1 MKKLALVIAVILVF
15 VLAFATPEYVIEDFD
30 GKPGGTLNLQ
40 MNLDPA
46 TFNPLIASEIYSG
59 KVIRLFS
66 SSLLG
71 FDTNRNLTIP
81 ELASDWWLSE
91 DGLTVFFKIRKGIL
105 WSDGEPFTVDD
116 VYWRFSLL
124 VETGFSGFLDAEGNL
139 PTIELI
145 DDSVISLSWTV
156 PNTLGIKVAA
166 NREILP
172 KHVFEPAIAAGTVNE
187 IWSLDEV
194 DQIVGMGPFIPSEY
208 VPGAKVVLKK
218 NTNYWKFDSNG
229 VRLPYLDSV
238 VINIMS
244 GSNPMSAFQTGS
256 LDFFSPSTSQL
267 KTLLSQKDHS
277 WVAGQGGSRDYVQ
290 LLLLNFNAPD
300 PVKREWFRNDHFRRG
315 FAYLIDREKIIDT
328 TYGGN
333 SKPLYL
339 PLNVESPYYSQKVE
353 ENPFFFSVEKAK
365 SEFEL
370 GGFRWNSEG
379 KLIDGA
385 GNPVEFNLEI
395 SPAFVT
401 LGNMIASDAKELGI
415 TINLVRLAGVPL
427 MEEPLY
433 DSFLSGFFNGTL
445 DPELSTGVFRI
456 DGPSH
461 FWNYPPGYRD
471 YITEEM
477 YYLPEWEER
486 IHEIFVLQ
494 TSVTENEKYEL
505 FEEFQ
510 MLFVQYQPIIYIHS
524 PNLLYAYQGN
534 VHFPNPVPSAAAD
547 ELWKAWG
554 IWKE

>member
-1 MKKLALVIAVILVF
+1 MKKLALVIAVFLLF
-15 VLAFATPEYVIEDFD
+15 ALAFSTPEYVIEDFD
-30 GKPGGTLNLQ
+30 GKPGGTLNIT

-46 TFNPLIASEIYSG
+46 TFNPFIASDIYSN

-71 FDTNRNLTIP
+71 FDTNMSLTIP

-105 WSDGEPFTVDD
+105 WSDGEPFTADA
-116 VYWRFSLL
+116 VYWLFSLV
-124 VETGFSGFLDAEGNL
+124 VERGNPNFLDAEGNL
-139 PTIELI
+139 PTVDLI
-145 DDSVISLSWTV
+145 DDSVISLAWTV
-156 PNTLGIKVAA
+156 PNTLGIKAA
-166 NREILP
+166 ASLLILP
-172 KHVFEPAIAAGTVNE
+172 KHIFEPAIAAGTVND

-194 DQIVGMGPFIPSEY
+194 DQIVGIGPFIPSEY
-208 VPGAKVVLKK
+208 VPGVKVVLNK
-218 NTNYWKFDSNG
+218 NPNYWKFDSQG
-229 VRLPYLDSV
+229 VRLPYLDSA
-238 VINIMS
+238 VIHIMS
-244 GSNPMSAFQTGS
+244 GSNAMWAFQTGE
-256 LDFFSPSTSQL
+256 LDFFTPSTSQL
-267 KTLLSQKDHS
+267 KTLLSQKYHN

-290 LLLLNFNAPD
+290 VLLLNFNAPD
-300 PVKREWFRNDHFRRG
+300 PIKREWFRNDHFRRA

-333 SKPLYL
+333 SKPLYS
-339 PLNVESPYYSQKVE
+339 PLNVESPYFSQKVE
-353 ENPFFFSVEKAK
+353 ENPFFYSVEKAK

-370 GGFRWNSEG
+370 GGFSWNSEG
-379 KLIDGA
+379 KLIDEI
-385 GNPVEFNLEI
+385 GNAVEFNLEV
-395 SPAFVT
+395 SPLFVT

-427 MEEPLY
+427 MKEPLY
-433 DSFLSGFFNGTL
+433 DSFLSGFFNYTL
-445 DPELSTGVFRI
+445 DPELSTGSFRI

-477 YYLPEWEER
+477 YFLPEWEKR

-494 TSVTENEKYEL
+494 TSVTEDERYEL

-510 MLFVQYQPIIYIHS
+510 MLFAQYQPIIYIHS

>member
-1 MKKLALVIAVILVF
+1 MKKLALVIVALMVF
-15 VLAFATPEYVIEDFD
+15 SFAFSTPEYVIEDFD

-59 KVIRLFS
+59 KVIGLFS

-91 DGLTVFFKIRKGIL
+91 DGLTVFFKIREGIL

-124 VETGFSGFLDAEGNL
+124 VETGVSGFLDAEGNL
-139 PTIELI
+139 PIIELI
-145 DDSVISLSWTV
+145 DDSAISLTWTV

-166 NREILP
+166 SREILP

-208 VPGAKVVLKK
+208 VPGARVVLKK
-218 NTNYWKFDSNG
+218 NPNYWKLDSNG

-238 VINIMS
+238 VIHIMS
-244 GSNPMSAFQTGS
+244 GSNPMWAFQAGN

-267 KTLLSQKDHS
+267 KTLLSQKGHN

-290 LLLLNFNAPD
+290 FLLLNFNAPD
-300 PVKREWFRNDHFRRG
+300 PIKREWFRNDHFRRG

-333 SKPLYL
+333 SKPLYS
-339 PLNVESPYYSQKVE
+339 PLNVESPYYARKVE
-353 ENPFFFSVEKAK
+353 EDPFFFSVEKAK

-370 GGFRWNSEG
+370 GGFSWNSEG

-385 GNPVEFNLEI
+385 GNTVVLDLEV
-395 SPAFVT
+395 SPDFVS
-401 LGNMIASDAKELGI
+401 LGNLIVSNAKNLGI
-415 TINLVRLAGVPL
+415 TINLVRLVGVPL

-433 DSFLSGFFNGTL
+433 DSFLSGLFNGTI
-445 DPELSTGVFRI
+445 DPELRTGVFRI
-456 DGPSH
+456 DGPGH
-461 FWNYPPGYRD
+461 YWNYPPGYRD

-477 YYLPEWEER
+477 YYLPEWEKR

-494 TSVTENEKYEL
+494 TSATEDERYEL

-510 MLFVQYQPIIYIHS
+510 ILFTQYQPIIYIHS

-534 VHFPNPVPSAAAD
+534 VHFPNPIPSAAAD